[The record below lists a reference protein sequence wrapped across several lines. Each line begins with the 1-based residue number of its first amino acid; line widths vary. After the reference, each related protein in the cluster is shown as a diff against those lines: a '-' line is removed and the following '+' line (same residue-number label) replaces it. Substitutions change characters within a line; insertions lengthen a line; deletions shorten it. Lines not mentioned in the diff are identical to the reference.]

1 MSDFFEKASCNFTN
15 YKQKVDSKLSEQTN
29 VWKDV
34 FEGIPSNQLPFY
46 QSVFNVICHFLN
58 GDVINGDLAPKQL
71 FIQIPM
77 KELGRS
83 DKQQWDNIY
92 KIHEVV
98 GNALIYATASQL
110 YENTKALKSS
120 LIREGDCYYTK
131 TDAPVD
137 DLIWSVCSST
147 QTPSGVRP
155 CIKGRSYRTSE
166 AVRLFDG
173 NLTTTIRIN
182 QHSLGETKHARTAN
196 IKSIRECYDK
206 LISYKD
212 SKLWFTEQYTSA
224 KIIGYSGKW
233 LSAGSVIGSNFIF
246 SSVGFDRKLKPQ
258 EKTDIL
264 VLIGDIKYKH
274 SYHAIQNALAYGDV
288 KKVIYIGSN
297 IYEGYEK
304 NPRNVCYSFSFRELF
319 TCFYGKYPEIHYNL
333 LEFPWLINN
342 LSALKNILIEKTDVY
357 KEYHKS
363 ILTIIAYN
371 MLGIDFNE
379 IPTEFSSNIKN
390 RLLEEFDVQEA
401 EIDNWLDN
409 LSLPPKFIN
418 PKAQKRSTFS
428 SRTPSLLVSN
438 KKREITK
445 YINNKGNKYNQKVFI
460 DVKGDWSGYLE
471 IIRSLL
477 SQGLFGEYHIL
488 TYVDLPHIR
497 DFFEKEINVYNN
509 PYRVNIL
516 GFNYEE
522 PPKPIAARELADF
535 FDPNMLDLLLRDNSG
550 NTTNVTYCLDGSN
563 GVVCV
568 TGDVIYG
575 DNTIPISEVMN
586 ESDDIL
592 PAELTY
598 YVQPDNFEE
607 LVKLSHQLGDKIDY
621 YANLWKDRL
630 CKYCNEQYAGEI
642 KKMAKE
648 RFPFMIRQ
656 FKSSKYIDVSQN
668 TTKFPDNIGLL
679 AQAMYNLHIINID
692 ERNNLIAARRAN
704 EQNKIFGRK
713 LKEAL
718 YTYKIKKLK
727 NSLLTTIEQNAKAQ
741 GLLIDADTL
750 VASSLITDHF
760 TSIKKLKEKKE

>member
-1 MSDFFEKASCNFTN
+1 M
-15 YKQKVDSKLSEQTN
+15 
-29 VWKDV
+29 
-34 FEGIPSNQLPFY
+34 
-46 QSVFNVICHFLN
+46 
-58 GDVINGDLAPKQL
+58 
-71 FIQIPM
+71 
-77 KELGRS
+77 
-83 DKQQWDNIY
+83 
-92 KIHEVV
+92 
-98 GNALIYATASQL
+98 
-110 YENTKALKSS
+110 
-120 LIREGDCYYTK
+120 
-131 TDAPVD
+131 
-137 DLIWSVCSST
+137 
-147 QTPSGVRP
+147 
-155 CIKGRSYRTSE
+155 
-166 AVRLFDG
+166 
-173 NLTTTIRIN
+173 
-182 QHSLGETKHARTAN
+182 
-196 IKSIRECYDK
+196 
-206 LISYKD
+206 
-212 SKLWFTEQYTSA
+212 
-224 KIIGYSGKW
+224 
-233 LSAGSVIGSNFIF
+233 
-246 SSVGFDRKLKPQ
+246 
-258 EKTDIL
+258 
-264 VLIGDIKYKH
+264 
-274 SYHAIQNALAYGDV
+274 
-288 KKVIYIGSN
+288 
-297 IYEGYEK
+297 
-304 NPRNVCYSFSFRELF
+304 
-319 TCFYGKYPEIHYNL
+319 
-333 LEFPWLINN
+333 
-342 LSALKNILIEKTDVY
+342 
-357 KEYHKS
+357 
-363 ILTIIAYN
+363 
-371 MLGIDFNE
+371 
-379 IPTEFSSNIKN
+379 
-390 RLLEEFDVQEA
+390 
-401 EIDNWLDN
+401 
-409 LSLPPKFIN
+409 
-418 PKAQKRSTFS
+418 
-428 SRTPSLLVSN
+428 
-438 KKREITK
+438 
-445 YINNKGNKYNQKVFI
+445 
-460 DVKGDWSGYLE
+460 
-471 IIRSLL
+471 L

-679 AQAMYNLHIINID
+679 AQAMYNLDIINID

-718 YTYKIKKLK
+718 YIYKIKKHK